1 MARKKFWTYTRPTM
15 ERYSGSLG
23 YAWGAWNVDAT
34 VAFRYFQLFN
44 NDGAGRSLLVYSEAD
59 DFTGLATIMFM
70 RNSAFGSVL
79 GASNF
84 QHASARFGPAG
95 GVSPYNNN
103 GQQPPGQMLYSTSGS
118 PIGDVPI
125 GIISIS
131 QGLSFNSAAG
141 PIAII
146 PPGSG
151 LIVSGD
157 GQVNEVCVAFIFAA
171 VNL

>member
-1 MARKKFWTYTRPTM
+1 MARKKFWTYTRSTM

-23 YAWGAWNVDAT
+23 YAWGAWNADAS

-44 NDGAGRSLLVYSEAD
+44 NDGAGRSLVVYGEGD
-59 DFTGLATIMFM
+59 DFTGTVTLMFM
-70 RNSAFGSVL
+70 RNSAFGGEL
-79 GASNF
+79 GAGNI
-84 QHASARFGPAG
+84 QHTGARFGPNG
-95 GVSPYNNN
+95 GVSPYNTN
-103 GQQPPGQMLYSTSGS
+103 GQQPPGQMLYSSSGS

-131 QGLSFNSAAG
+131 SGFFFSQSSG

-157 GQVNEVCVAFIFAA
+157 EQVNEVCVAFIFVA
-171 VNL
+171 VTL